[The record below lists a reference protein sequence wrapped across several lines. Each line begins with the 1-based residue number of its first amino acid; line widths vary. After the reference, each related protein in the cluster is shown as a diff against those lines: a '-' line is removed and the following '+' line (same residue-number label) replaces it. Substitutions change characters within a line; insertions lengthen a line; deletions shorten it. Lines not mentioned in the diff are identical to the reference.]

1 MERRKLGGVSISR
14 LGLGTMTWGRDTDEN
29 EAAQQLQ
36 YFVEAGGNLIDTA
49 VFLRARNDFNYISFP
64 YNKRFCYL
72 LGVHNVGS

>member
-36 YFVEAGGNLIDTA
+36 EFVEAGGNLVDTA
-49 VFLRARNDFNYISFP
+49 AVYGDGDAESVSSSGVFLSHVCTCH
-64 YNKRFCYL
+64 K
-72 LGVHNVGS
+72 ST